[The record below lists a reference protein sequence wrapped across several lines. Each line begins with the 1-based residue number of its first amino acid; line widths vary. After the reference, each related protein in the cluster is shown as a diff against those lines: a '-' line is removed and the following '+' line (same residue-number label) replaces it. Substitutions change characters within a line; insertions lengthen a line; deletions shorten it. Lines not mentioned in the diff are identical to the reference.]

1 MEQVDSKWHDYHRFT
16 LIRPGSLHQGQWWF
30 LMLEAEQQ
38 LLEQPLCMARVKTC
52 IVKSGQLKLS
62 SLEHM
67 LTLTGSISI
76 EPLLIPLDI
85 KVVLL
90 AEPEIYYEI
99 LEVEPELGSVFK
111 IVPIYPRY
119 ITT

>member
-1 MEQVDSKWHDYHRFT
+1 
-16 LIRPGSLHQGQWWF
+16 
-30 LMLEAEQQ
+30 
-38 LLEQPLCMARVKTC
+38 MARFKTC
-52 IVKSGQLKLS
+52 VKSGQLKLS

-76 EPLLIPLDI
+76 EPTSVPLDI

-99 LEVEPELGSVFK
+99 LEVEPEAGSVFK
-111 IVPIYPRY
+111 IRADF
-119 ITT
+119 TDTLQRNNSNERALTCN